1 MIKKI
6 IKFLISKKIQEYIQR
21 LLRQGSVFKGLVQGY
36 GQWKTIRDCSS
47 VDKSG
52 APIPWY
58 TYPTTEFLSHLDLSR
73 FKVFEYGSGNSTL
86 WWAARSK
93 QVTSIEDDE
102 LWYEKIKCS
111 LKGKN
116 VEYRLEKSPHKYFA
130 MATNDFD
137 VFIVDGKYRHECLKH
152 IVNLK
157 KTVEKKRGGH
167 NGIMLI
173 LDNSDWYPNT
183 VRFLQ
188 EKLGWMQID
197 FHGYGPI
204 NDYTWTTS
212 IFVNPKKYSELCYF
226 RALKSQC
233 SIQVVADDDN

>member
-1 MIKKI
+1 MIKK
-6 IKFLISKKIQEYIQR
+6 FVSYVNPKKIKEYIQR
-21 LLRQGSVFKGLVQGY
+21 LLKQVSNFKKLALNY
-36 GQWKTIRDCSS
+36 GQWRTIRDWSS

-52 APIPWY
+52 VPIPWY
-58 TYPTTEFLSHLDLSR
+58 TYPATEFLSHLDFSS

-86 WWAARSK
+86 WWAERSK
-93 QVTSIEDDE
+93 QVTSVEDDE
-102 LWYEKIKCS
+102 LWYEKIKLL
-111 LKGKN
+111 LKSQN
-116 VEYRLEKSPHKYFA
+116 VEYCLEKNPQKYFT
-130 MATNDFD
+130 MATNDFE
-137 VFIVDGKYRHECLKH
+137 VLIVDGKYRRECLNH

-157 KTVEKKRGGH
+157 KIGEGGV
-167 NGIMLI
+167 MLI
-173 LDNSDWYPNT
+173 FDNSDWYPNT

-233 SIQVVADDDN
+233 SIQGVADDDN

>member
-6 IKFLISKKIQEYIQR
+6 IKFLIPKKIQEYIQR
-21 LLRQGSVFKGLVQGY
+21 LLKQASVFKGLVQGY
-36 GQWKTIRDCSS
+36 GQWKTIRDWSS

-86 WWAARSK
+86 WWAARTK
-93 QVTSIEDDE
+93 QVTSVEDDE
-102 LWYEKIKCS
+102 LWYQKIKSS
-111 LKGKN
+111 LKEQN
-116 VEYRLEKSPHKYFA
+116 VEYRLEKNSHKYFT
-130 MATNDFD
+130 MATDDFQI
-137 VFIVDGKYRHECLKH
+137 FIVDGKYRRECLSH

-157 KTVEKKRGGH
+157 KKY

-173 LDNSDWYPNT
+173 FDNSDWYPNT

-204 NDYTWTTS
+204 NNYTWTTS
-212 IFVNPKKYSELCYF
+212 IFVNPERYSELRYVKD
-226 RALKSQC
+226 LKSQC
-233 SIQVVADDDN
+233 SLKLVADDD

>member
-6 IKFLISKKIQEYIQR
+6 IKFLIPKYIQR
-21 LLRQGSVFKGLVQGY
+21 LLKQGSVFKGLVQSY
-36 GQWKTIRDCSS
+36 GQWKTIRDWSS

-86 WWAARSK
+86 WWAARTK
-93 QVTSIEDDE
+93 QVTSVEDNQ
-102 LWYEKIKCS
+102 LWYEKIKSS
-111 LKGKN
+111 LKEQN
-116 VEYRLEKSPHKYFA
+116 VEYRLEKNSQKYFT
-130 MATNDFD
+130 MATDDFQI
-137 VFIVDGKYRHECLKH
+137 FIVDGKYRRECLSH

-157 KTVEKKRGGH
+157 KKD
-167 NGIMLI
+167 NGVMLI
-173 LDNSDWYPNT
+173 FDNSDWYPNT

-204 NDYTWTTS
+204 NNYTWTTS
-212 IFVNPKKYSELCYF
+212 IFVNPARYSELCYIKD
-226 RALKSQC
+226 LKSQC
-233 SIQVVADDDN
+233 SLKLVADNDKIN